1 MSTYGTIKANNL
13 THSTAGNVSTE
24 YVVNG
29 VAKHWVNIDGDA
41 STPAN
46 KESLNSS
53 SITDVATGRYTSN
66 ITSNF
71 TNANFSGVSSS
82 SGEWNGVRHCILYL
96 GDSVAGFGNPT
107 VYAAQSSSTQGCII
121 SAPHDGGQRDD
132 AHSVRFANY
141 GDLA

>member
-1 MSTYGTIKANNL
+1 MTSTIKVDAINTRSISSMNL
-13 THSTAGNVSTE
+13 I
-24 YVVNG
+24 NG
-29 VAKHWVNIDGDA
+29 IAKHWVNINGTA
-41 STPAN
+41 ATPFS

-53 SITDVATGRYTSN
+53 SVTDVATGRYTSN

-82 SGEWNGVRHCILYL
+82 NGEYNGVRHCILYL
-96 GDSVAGFGNPT
+96 GDGVAGFGAPT
-107 VYAAQSSSTQGCII
+107 VYAAQSSSTQGCIV

-132 AHSVRFANY
+132 TYSVRFANY

>member
-1 MSTYGTIKANNL
+1 MTSTLRVNKINTTDNSSVNL
-13 THSTAGNVSTE
+13 ISGI
-24 YVVNG
+24 
-29 VAKHWVNIDGDA
+29 AKHWVNINGSA
-41 STPAN
+41 ATPVN

-53 SITDVATGRYTSN
+53 SVTDVATGRYTSN

-82 SGEWNGVRHCILYL
+82 NGEWNGVRHCINYL
-96 GDSVAGFGNPT
+96 GDGGAGFGNPA

-132 AHSVRFANY
+132 TYSVRFANY

>member
-1 MSTYGTIKANNL
+1 MTSTIKVDAINTRSISSMNL
-13 THSTAGNVSTE
+13 I
-24 YVVNG
+24 NG
-29 VAKHWVNIDGDA
+29 IAKHWVNINGSA
-41 STPAN
+41 ATPVN

-53 SITDVATGRYTSN
+53 SITDVSTGRYVSN

-82 SGEWNGVRHCILYL
+82 NGEWNGVRHCILYL
-96 GDSVAGFGNPT
+96 GDGAAGFGSPT
-107 VYAAQSSSTQGCII
+107 ITPVQTSSTQGCLV

-132 AHSVRFANY
+132 TYSVRFANY